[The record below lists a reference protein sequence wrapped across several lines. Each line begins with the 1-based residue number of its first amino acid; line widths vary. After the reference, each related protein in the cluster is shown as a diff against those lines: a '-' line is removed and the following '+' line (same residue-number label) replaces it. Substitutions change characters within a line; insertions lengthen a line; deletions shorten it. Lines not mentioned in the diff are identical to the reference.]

1 MAEPAPIEDTE
12 QEPPQAEEMFGLSR
26 ELVEDILAALAAGQ
40 DDRVRELILP
50 LHYADAA
57 DLFERVDSEDR
68 RRLLG
73 IMGPEFDAEILPA
86 LNEDVQEEVIEFMG
100 LAGVAAA
107 IGDLDSD
114 DAVHLAGQLEDED
127 REKLMESLPSDERA
141 IIEQGLSYPE
151 YSAGR
156 LMQREMVTVPAH
168 WTVGEAIDFFRTG
181 VELPEDF
188 YKIFVLDA
196 DQRPKGMV
204 KLSALLRVQRPTPLL
219 DIMDEDMHLIPT
231 DMDQEEVAFL
241 FRQQDLIA
249 APVVDASGRLV
260 GRITVDDVVDVIDE
274 EAEDDMLALAGVSD
288 DFYRDIIDT
297 AKYRFTWLLVNLG
310 TAFCASMI
318 ISLFHGTIEKV
329 VALAA
334 LMPVVASIGGNA
346 GTQTLTVTVR
356 ALAMKELTGTNAR
369 RAVGK
374 EALVALLNGLT
385 FAVLAGGAAWVL
397 FGEQDIGLIIA
408 AAVAINLLNAGLV
421 GILIPLG
428 LNRLAIDPAV
438 SSSVFLTAATDM
450 VGFLVFLGLATL
462 VLL

>member
-1 MAEPAPIEDTE
+1 
-12 QEPPQAEEMFGLSR
+12 
-26 ELVEDILAALAAGQ
+26 
-40 DDRVRELILP
+40 
-50 LHYADAA
+50 
-57 DLFERVDSEDR
+57 
-68 RRLLG
+68 
-73 IMGPEFDAEILPA
+73 
-86 LNEDVQEEVIEFMG
+86 
-100 LAGVAAA
+100 
-107 IGDLDSD
+107 
-114 DAVHLAGQLEDED
+114 
-127 REKLMESLPSDERA
+127 
-141 IIEQGLSYPE
+141 
-151 YSAGR
+151 
-156 LMQREMVTVPAH
+156 
-168 WTVGEAIDFFRTG
+168 
-181 VELPEDF
+181 
-188 YKIFVLDA
+188 
-196 DQRPKGMV
+196 
-204 KLSALLRVQRPTPLL
+204 
-219 DIMDEDMHLIPT
+219 
-231 DMDQEEVAFL
+231 
-241 FRQQDLIA
+241 
-249 APVVDASGRLV
+249 
-260 GRITVDDVVDVIDE
+260 
-274 EAEDDMLALAGVSD
+274 
-288 DFYRDIIDT
+288 
-297 AKYRFTWLLVNLG
+297 
-310 TAFCASMI
+310 MI